1 LSSID
6 GKKAVRD
13 ISIGEGVIPEDCIEK

>member
-1 LSSID
+1 LSDID

-13 ISIGEGVIPEDCIEK
+13 ISIGKGILQEDCIEE